1 CEFFHVSYLSFV
13 HDVSTSRKEGY
24 LQEESINYY
33 FDYHAFLRA
42 SCFCDLC
49 KCYDTSKWFIIK
61 DSYIV
66 DIRPDIH
73 EKCFPMLVDCDF
85 QISSDIQNIGYDDD
99 IKIINSQ
106 RILLIKCRTAHNCN
120 EWAKHLSNRTQQAK
134 DFASETR
141 NRSDSY
147 APIRENQLAYY
158 RVDVGNAYGTT
169 LKLPSDIAAENE
181 PSAGTK
187 TVQMVTTKMAEQA
200 GEAPIKCETYLKNDF
215 YPFLLPKSYDDVQ
228 DLAVENWRD
237 FLKSEPFRVN
247 VQYACSVGPWSA
259 GTKSEKLSIHN
270 GYIQTIDIAKHF
282 IYIEVEISYVLL
294 VQDSVVQNQLAD
306 VLFRRIIERAH
317 KNAKKFHLYVVLPL
331 LPDFD
336 NTNSVQAV
344 LYFIM
349 INHYSKDLKMQAN

>member
-1 CEFFHVSYLSFV
+1 MAFDNESGVISALAHNTAEITQQPIDSDPADQKCTEYLPYPDDNFDETVDDRFQRGEKFTFEHIHAHTREAFVPNVPVHVKSIVAERTDECSAAFLELFHRTDGCGLSIVEHSYSHLSILLSKFFGSNQDENNEYPCIPTRNDLTAFTNDSIVEELCPILVDYLNKVLRHPKFRAHPATCEFFHVSYLSFV

-120 EWAKHLSNRTQQAK
+120 EWAKHLSNLTQQAK

-147 APIRENQLAYY
+147 APIRENQLAY
-158 RVDVGNAYGTT
+158 
-169 LKLPSDIAAENE
+169 
-181 PSAGTK
+181 
-187 TVQMVTTKMAEQA
+187 
-200 GEAPIKCETYLKNDF
+200 
-215 YPFLLPKSYDDVQ
+215 
-228 DLAVENWRD
+228 
-237 FLKSEPFRVN
+237 
-247 VQYACSVGPWSA
+247 
-259 GTKSEKLSIHN
+259 
-270 GYIQTIDIAKHF
+270 
-282 IYIEVEISYVLL
+282 
-294 VQDSVVQNQLAD
+294 
-306 VLFRRIIERAH
+306 
-317 KNAKKFHLYVVLPL
+317 
-331 LPDFD
+331 
-336 NTNSVQAV
+336 
-344 LYFIM
+344 
-349 INHYSKDLKMQAN
+349 